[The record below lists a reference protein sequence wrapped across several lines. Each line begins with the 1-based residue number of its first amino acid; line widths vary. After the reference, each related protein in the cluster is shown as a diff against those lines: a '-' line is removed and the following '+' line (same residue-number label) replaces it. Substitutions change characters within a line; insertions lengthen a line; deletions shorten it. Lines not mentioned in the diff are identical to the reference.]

1 MPNSNDQDAVGSRCL
16 SFHPGVVGA
25 HDPQQE
31 AGDSA
36 WILSPEMGS
45 GNGIYKGSQMAM
57 IFMGKLMTNHWIWA
71 SGYTIF
77 GQTPTVRFE
86 HGNSYEPQLV
96 R

>member
-1 MPNSNDQDAVGSRCL
+1 MSK
-16 SFHPGVVGA
+16 FPGVVGA

-45 GNGIYKGSQMAM
+45 GNGVFAKAPLNGYDVHGETDDQPLDLSY
-57 IFMGKLMTNHWIWA
+57 

-77 GQTPTVRFE
+77 GQSPTVRFE